1 MRKDTID
8 RILYIYRLVYCAVT
22 AICAM
27 CLMLECVSLYKGD
40 SFSRE
45 AVAEKLAEFSVL
57 LYIFAAMTVLN
68 FVFAFL
74 LPTEEKS
81 AKRTQT
87 PQLRLMRLKLT
98 KRLDGNALSAA
109 KGLQRKRLINL
120 CCLVGGTAVV
130 TAGFLAAYIVFCNRQ
145 ADSDINGFIV
155 SSMRLFIP
163 FSVIAVA
170 GVSVSELLYDK
181 RLTEEI
187 RLYNGAQAAT
197 DVHTGG
203 HYALVLRA
211 AIIALGIGL
220 FIWGYCGGGFR
231 DVLTKANNICTEC
244 IGLG

>member
-1 MRKDTID
+1 MRKDTIC
-8 RILYIYRLVYCAVT
+8 RILYIYRLIYCTVTAVCAV
-22 AICAM
+22 
-27 CLMLECVSLYKGD
+27 CLMRGCVLLYKTD
-40 SFSRE
+40 TFSRG
-45 AVAEKLAEFSVL
+45 AVAEKIADISAL
-57 LYIFAAMTVLN
+57 LYTFAAMTVLN

-74 LPTEEKS
+74 LPTEEKGI
-81 AKRTQT
+81 KRTQT
-87 PQLRLMRLKLT
+87 PQLRLMRLKRT
-98 KRLDGNALSAA
+98 KRLDGNALAAA

-120 CCLVGGTAVV
+120 CCLIGGTAVV
-130 TAGFLAAYIVFCNRQ
+130 ALGFLAAYIVFYKRQ
-145 ADSDINGFIV
+145 ANSGINEFIV
-155 SSMRLFIP
+155 CSMRLFIP

-181 RLTEEI
+181 RMTEEI
-187 RLYNGAQAAT
+187 GLYNGAQVAT

-211 AIIALGIGL
+211 MIIALGIGL